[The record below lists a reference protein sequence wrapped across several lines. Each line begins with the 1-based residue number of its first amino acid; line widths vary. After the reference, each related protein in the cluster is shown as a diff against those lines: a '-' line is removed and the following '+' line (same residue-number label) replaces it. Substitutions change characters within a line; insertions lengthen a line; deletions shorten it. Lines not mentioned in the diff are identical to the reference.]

1 MHGEGTSLDDQT
13 LDQSVSHDSPR
24 QSDTSIWNRL
34 TLHEAQLFRVLLS
47 EDGPI
52 GARIAARKMAELG
65 SNISEGTVSRLF
77 LRLDGMGLSASVGRQ
92 GRLVTRTGRRVG
104 EIALAN
110 ERRNEE
116 LNKAFDIRR
125 IPQLIDLLQA
135 RRGLE
140 REVAY
145 VAAERATDD
154 EIATLQHL
162 AAEYET
168 RQHLGV
174 DITACSMSF
183 HRSLVT
189 AAHSP
194 LLETLAKTLLDERL
208 ETFEPLL
215 QSIRSPNGTES
226 SAPYEHQQIVQAV
239 ANRDAAAAETHMAAH
254 LTRMID
260 DVKAFSAGQDQ
271 AGQEVIPLPGDQ
283 S

>member
-1 MHGEGTSLDDQT
+1 LGEQT
-13 LDQSVSHDSPR
+13 LDQPVASDSPSP
-24 QSDTSIWNRL
+24 SDVSIWNRL
-34 TLHEAQLFRVLLS
+34 TLHEVQLFRVLLS
-47 EDGPI
+47 ENCPI
-52 GARIAARKMAELG
+52 GARVAARKLAELG

-77 LRLDGMGLSASVGRQ
+77 LRLDGLGLSTSVGRQ
-92 GRLVTRTGRRVG
+92 GRLVTPEGRRVG
-104 EIALAN
+104 DIALAN

-140 REVAY
+140 REIAY
-145 VAAERATDD
+145 LAAERATDD
-154 EIATLQHL
+154 EIVTLQRL

-174 DITACSMSF
+174 DVTACSMSF

-215 QSIRSPNGTES
+215 QSITRRTGSR
-226 SAPYEHQQIVQAV
+226 APYEHQQVVQAV
-239 ANRDAAAAETHMAAH
+239 ASRDAAGAASLMAAH

-260 DVKAFSAGQDQ
+260 EASAVTAGDDQ
-271 AGQEVIPLPGDQ
+271 TVQELMPTPGIQ
-283 S
+283 G